1 MSGIGLNNL
10 IVEATRRMERKGY
23 ADVARMANATPS
35 P

>member
-10 IVEATRRMERKGY
+10 IVETTRRMERKGY
-23 ADVARMANATPS
+23 AEVARNAKATPS